1 MDNFFRRLKIYGIGF
16 GIGLICVFLFFRN
29 RGCNWLPENR
39 VKSSFIER
47 VIVVH
52 EDEIPAF
59 KALVLNENQLND
71 LIQNSSISFTES
83 KKKGEPK
90 AYQLTGTLPNGKS
103 LRFILTLPDRS
114 VISEMK
120 INATATEKVKNSIT
134 GKGYP
139 VLFPNNKE
147 LFDLG
152 TDKNI
157 LTKLNSVGIVK
168 SEQLLKMI
176 KEIGF
181 IDYSKSTFDSE
192 KSSHCWVIQN
202 RLLPFQCKQLG
213 TKIKSPLNQ
222 LNWLIQK
229 KFQATNHL
237 IMLIN

>member
-52 EDEIPAF
+52 EDEMAAF
-59 KALVLNENQLND
+59 KALALNEKQLND
-71 LIQNSSISFTES
+71 LIQNSAISFSES

-90 AYQLTGTLPNGKS
+90 AYQLTGTLPNGKPI
-103 LRFILTLPDRS
+103 RFILTLPDRS
-114 VISEMK
+114 VISELK
-120 INATATEKVKNSIT
+120 INATTTEKVKNSIT

-152 TDKNI
+152 TDKNT
-157 LTKLNSVGIVK
+157 LKKLNSVGIGK

-176 KEIGF
+176 KEIGY

-192 KSSHCWVIQN
+192 KSSHCWVIEKPSNAFSMQTTWY
-202 RLLPFQCKQLG
+202 KE
-213 TKIKSPLNQ
+213 KITLKSVELANSEEIPSN
-222 LNWLIQK
+222 
-229 KFQATNHL
+229 
-237 IMLIN
+237 

>member
-52 EDEIPAF
+52 EDEMPAY
-59 KALVLNENQLND
+59 KALALNENQLND
-71 LIQNSSISFTES
+71 LIQNSDISFSES

-90 AYQLTGTLPNGKS
+90 AYQLTGTLPNGKPI
-103 LRFILTLPDRS
+103 RFILTLPDRS

-120 INATATEKVKNSIT
+120 INATTTEKVKNSNT

-152 TDKNI
+152 TDKNT
-157 LTKLNSVGIVK
+157 LKKLNSVGIGK

-176 KEIGF
+176 KEIGY
-181 IDYSKSTFDSE
+181 IDYSKSTFASE
-192 KSSHCWVIQN
+192 KSSHCWVIENPSAAFSMQTTWY
-202 RLLPFQCKQLG
+202 KE
-213 TKIKSPLNQ
+213 KITLKSVELANSEEIPSN
-222 LNWLIQK
+222 
-229 KFQATNHL
+229 
-237 IMLIN
+237 

>member
-47 VIVVH
+47 VIVVP
-52 EDEIPAF
+52 EDEMAAY
-59 KALVLNENQLND
+59 KALSLNEKQLND
-71 LIQNSSISFTES
+71 LIQNSAVSFSES

-90 AYQLTGTLPNGKS
+90 AYQLTGTLPNGNPI
-103 LRFILTLPDRS
+103 RFILTLPDRS
-114 VISEMK
+114 VISELK
-120 INATATEKVKNSIT
+120 INATTTEKVKNSIT

-152 TDKNI
+152 TDKNT
-157 LTKLNSVGIVK
+157 LKKLNSVGIGK

-176 KEIGF
+176 KEIGY
-181 IDYSKSTFDSE
+181 IDYSKSTFNSE
-192 KSSHCWVIQN
+192 KSSHCWVIEKPSNAFSMQTTWY
-202 RLLPFQCKQLG
+202 KD
-213 TKIKSPLNQ
+213 KITLQSVELANSEGIPSN
-222 LNWLIQK
+222 
-229 KFQATNHL
+229 
-237 IMLIN
+237 

>member
-52 EDEIPAF
+52 EDKMPAF
-59 KALVLNENQLND
+59 KALALNEKQLND

-157 LTKLNSVGIVK
+157 LTKLSSV
-168 SEQLLKMI
+168 
-176 KEIGF
+176 
-181 IDYSKSTFDSE
+181 
-192 KSSHCWVIQN
+192 
-202 RLLPFQCKQLG
+202 
-213 TKIKSPLNQ
+213 
-222 LNWLIQK
+222 
-229 KFQATNHL
+229 
-237 IMLIN
+237 

>member
-47 VIVVH
+47 VLVVH
-52 EDEIPAF
+52 EDEMAAF
-59 KALVLNENQLND
+59 KALALTENQLND
-71 LIQNSSISFTES
+71 LIQNSAISFTES

-90 AYQLTGTLPNGKS
+90 AYQLTGTLPKGKS

-120 INATATEKVKNSIT
+120 IIATTTEKIKNSIK

-147 LFDLG
+147 LFYLG
-152 TDKNI
+152 TDKKI
-157 LTKLNSVGIVK
+157 LTNLNSVGIGK
-168 SEQLLKMI
+168 SEQLLKI
-176 KEIGF
+176 TKENGY

-192 KSSHCWVIQN
+192 KSSHCWVIEKPSAAFSMQTTWY
-202 RLLPFQCKQLG
+202 KE
-213 TKIKSPLNQ
+213 KITLTSFDTANSEENPSN
-222 LNWLIQK
+222 
-229 KFQATNHL
+229 
-237 IMLIN
+237 

>member
-47 VIVVH
+47 VIVVP
-52 EDEIPAF
+52 EDEMAAY
-59 KALVLNENQLND
+59 KALSLNEKQLND
-71 LIQNSSISFTES
+71 LIQNSAVSFSES

-90 AYQLTGTLPNGKS
+90 AYQLTGTLPNGNPI
-103 LRFILTLPDRS
+103 RFILTLPDRS
-114 VISEMK
+114 VISELK
-120 INATATEKVKNSIT
+120 INATTTEKVKNSIT

-152 TDKNI
+152 TDKNT
-157 LTKLNSVGIVK
+157 LKKLNSVGIGK

-176 KEIGF
+176 KEIGY
-181 IDYSKSTFDSE
+181 IDYSKSTFNSE
-192 KSSHCWVIQN
+192 KSSHCWVIEKPSNAFSMQTTWY
-202 RLLPFQCKQLG
+202 KD
-213 TKIKSPLNQ
+213 KITLKSVELANSEEIPSN
-222 LNWLIQK
+222 
-229 KFQATNHL
+229 
-237 IMLIN
+237 